1 MVDIAL
7 ATGLRWGEI
16 AALRREDLSFPDIET
31 VRIHGV
37 RAWSK
42 RAPDEDGPLD
52 RAAGENRT

>member
-16 AALRREDLSFPDIET
+16 AALRREDLSFRDIAT
-31 VRIHGV
+31 VRIYVV